1 MNKSIHK
8 KINVD
13 NQKYKALPFF
23 GNCCPDAVKR
33 GTFPGPP
40 FHSEEARPPSPA
52 SRFIFPSV
60 SLTPR
65 TNFAGDCGFLGV
77 RCLYIIVFKH
87 YVELCLS
94 VPSPMRCLTHYL
106 APRFM
111 ASGSLPDASKCLS
124 KSVKE
129 CFAPSTSS
137 FLVFHFTT

>member
-52 SRFIFPSV
+52 SRFIIPSV

-87 YVELCLS
+87 YV
-94 VPSPMRCLTHYL
+94 
-106 APRFM
+106 
-111 ASGSLPDASKCLS
+111 
-124 KSVKE
+124 
-129 CFAPSTSS
+129 
-137 FLVFHFTT
+137 